1 VTAAPVNPAAP
12 AAYLE
17 ELFGLAG
24 RTAVV
29 TGASRGL
36 GAAMAS
42 ALARAGA
49 NVCCVGRRN
58 NLDRTVRG
66 IEAAGGIAHGIVGE
80 LATDEGLAAIV
91 QAAEN
96 RFGAIDILVNNAGTF
111 VRKPALSWTR
121 EDWSSVVD
129 LSTVTVFRLCQL
141 VAPAMIERGRG
152 KIINIGSVLSFQGGY
167 TVPGYAASRHAVVG
181 LTRALAN
188 EWAPLGVN
196 VNAIA
201 PGYVDTDI
209 LDGLK
214 RDPERSRALLARVP
228 VGRWGQPDELAGA
241 VVYLASAAS
250 DFVHGA
256 TLIVDGGWSS
266 R

>member
-1 VTAAPVNPAAP
+1 MTA

-17 ELFGLAG
+17 GLFGLKG

-36 GAAMAS
+36 GAAMAI
-42 ALARAGA
+42 ALAGAGA
-49 NVCCVGRRN
+49 RVCLVGRRP
-58 NLDRTVRG
+58 NLDATRAA
-66 IEAAGGIAHGIVGE
+66 IESAGGEAEVVVGE
-80 LATDEGLAAIV
+80 LVGEAAIDAV
-91 QAAEN
+91 VAACAD
-96 RFGAIDILVNNAGTF
+96 RVGPVDVLVNNAGTF
-111 VRKPALSWTR
+111 VRKPALEWTTD
-121 EDWSSVVD
+121 DWDKVVD
-129 LSTVTVFRLCQL
+129 LSTKSVFQLCQRFGRS
-141 VAPAMIERGRG
+141 MIERGRG

-167 TVPGYAASRHAVVG
+167 TVVGYAASRHALIG

-201 PGYVDTDI
+201 PGYVDTDL

-214 RDPERSRALLARVP
+214 QDAERSRALLARVP
-228 VGRWGQPDELAGA
+228 AARWGTPDELAGA

-256 TLIVDGGWSS
+256 TVVVDGGWSS

>member
-1 VTAAPVNPAAP
+1 MSAPPANGAAP

-17 ELFGLAG
+17 GLFGLAG
-24 RTAVV
+24 RTAMV

-36 GAAMAS
+36 GAAMAT

-49 NVCCVGRRN
+49 NVCCVGRRD

-66 IEAAGGIAHGIVGE
+66 IEEAGGTARGIVGDLGTE
-80 LATDEGLAAIV
+80 EGLTAIV
-91 QAAEN
+91 RAAEAH
-96 RFGAIDILVNNAGTF
+96 FGAVDILVNNAGTF

-121 EDWSSVVD
+121 EDWASVVD
-129 LSTVTVFRLCQL
+129 LSTTTVFGLCQL
-141 VAPAMIERGRG
+141 VAPGMIERGRG
-152 KIINIGSVLSFQGGY
+152 KIINIGSVLSFQGGH
-167 TVPGYAASRHAVVG
+167 TVPGYAASRHAIVG

-209 LDGLK
+209 LDDLK
-214 RDPERSRALLARVP
+214 RDPERSRALLSRVP
-228 VGRWGQPDELAGA
+228 VGRWGRPEELAGA
-241 VVYLASAAS
+241 VVYLASSAS

>member
-1 VTAAPVNPAAP
+1 MNAVGASAGSAAS
-12 AAYLE
+12 YLE
-17 ELFGLAG
+17 GLFGLGG
-24 RTAVV
+24 RHAIV

-49 NVCCVGRRN
+49 NVCCVGRRD
-58 NLDRTVRG
+58 NLAHTLRR
-66 IEAAGGIAHGIVGE
+66 IEGAGGSAHGIVAD
-80 LATDEGLAAIV
+80 LTTDEGLASIV
-91 QAAEN
+91 ATAEE
-96 RFGAIDILVNNAGTF
+96 RFGPVDILVNNAGTF
-111 VRKPALSWTR
+111 VRKPALEWTR

-129 LSTVTVFRLCQL
+129 LSTTTVFRLCQL
-141 VAPAMIERGRG
+141 VAPGMIERGRG

-188 EWAPLGVN
+188 EWAALGVN

-209 LDGLK
+209 LDDLK
-214 RDPERSRALLARVP
+214 RDADRSRALLARVP
-228 VGRWGQPDELAGA
+228 IGRWGNPDELAGA
-241 VVYLASAAS
+241 VVYLASSAS

-256 TLIVDGGWSS
+256 TLLVDGGWSA

>member
-1 VTAAPVNPAAP
+1 MTP

-17 ELFGLAG
+17 GLFGLHG

-36 GAAMAS
+36 GAAMAI
-42 ALARAGA
+42 ALAGAGA
-49 NVCCVGRRN
+49 RVCLVGRRP
-58 NLDRTVRG
+58 NLEATRAA
-66 IEAAGGIAHGIVGE
+66 IEAAGGEAEVVVGSLLGE
-80 LATDEGLAAIV
+80 AAIDAV
-91 QAAEN
+91 VAACVE
-96 RFGAIDILVNNAGTF
+96 RVGPVDVLVNNAGTF
-111 VRKPALSWTR
+111 VRKPALDWTAD
-121 EDWSSVVD
+121 DWDEVVD
-129 LSTVTVFRLCQL
+129 LSTKSVFQLCQRFGRT
-141 VAPAMIERGRG
+141 MIERGHG
-152 KIINIGSVLSFQGGY
+152 KIVNIGSVLSFQGGY
-167 TVPGYAASRHAVVG
+167 TVAGYAASRHALIG

-201 PGYVDTDI
+201 PGYVDTD
-209 LDGLK
+209 LLEGLK
-214 RDPERSRALLARVP
+214 GDPERSRALLARVP
-228 VGRWGQPDELAGA
+228 AGRWGTPDELAGA

-256 TLIVDGGWSS
+256 TLVVDGGWSS